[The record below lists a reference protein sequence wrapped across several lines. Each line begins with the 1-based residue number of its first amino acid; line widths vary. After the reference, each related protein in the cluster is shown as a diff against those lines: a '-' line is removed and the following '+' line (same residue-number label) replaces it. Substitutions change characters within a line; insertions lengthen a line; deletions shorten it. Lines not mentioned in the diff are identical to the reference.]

1 VTEFRYG
8 VIEKALAEVFRVPSD
23 QMSAFRGRL
32 RHLRNIN
39 CPAVPKTGSGQ
50 PVEFTREH
58 AIEVLIAIEL
68 GTLGI
73 APRFAVD
80 AAKFYAHEISNPTR
94 DTVGRGECL
103 VVSHKPEFAGPVHP
117 PVSEM
122 HVTGSEDAELLTYAG
137 PGMMTSL
144 QLPTP
149 WFING
154 LFAGPTFAVVNLSVS
169 VGRLDHAL
177 RRASGQS
184 GVNLKRRSRSK

>member
-1 VTEFRYG
+1 VAGFRYG
-8 VIEKALAEVFRVPSD
+8 AIEKALADVFRVPSD

-39 CPAVPKTGSGQ
+39 CPALPKTGSGQ

-73 APRFAVD
+73 APRFAVET
-80 AAKFYAHEISNPTR
+80 AKFYAHEIGNPAR

-103 VVSHKPEFAGPVHP
+103 IVSHKPEFAGPVHP
-117 PVSEM
+117 PMREM

-144 QLPTP
+144 QQPTP

-169 VGRLDHAL
+169 VDRLDGAL
-177 RRASGQS
+177 RRASSPAGL
-184 GVNLKRRSRSK
+184 NLKTKKP